1 MCLVGF
7 CEVMEEED
15 FFLVVIIDEFKVIK
29 KVLFVFMTG
38 LDVVKRMKIG
48 IWVV

>member
-1 MCLVGF
+1 
-7 CEVMEEED
+7 MEEED

-29 KVLFVFMTG
+29 KVLFVFMMG